1 MHRQNNDFGTL
12 KEASYL
18 KKKKDE
24 ITIRSSAAEYLTY
37 VASVGDQQ
45 DSIEMRYEDEN
56 IWLTQKM
63 MATLYDVDVRTINEH
78 IKKIYSDSELEEDST
93 IRNFRIVQTEGSRQV
108 TRDTKHYNLQMIIA
122 VGFKVNS
129 ERAVQFRKWV
139 NQIAKDYTI
148 KGWVMDDERL
158 KRGTY
163 LTEKYFDEQLERI
176 REIRVSERKFYQK
189 ITDLYATAIDYDKN
203 AATTRRFYA
212 TVQNK
217 MHYAVHGHTAA
228 ELIVERADHTKEHM
242 GLTTWADA
250 PEGKIKK
257 SDVTVAKNYLSQDE
271 MKQLNRMVTA
281 YLDFAENMTL
291 RHIPLTMQD
300 WEMRLNSFI
309 EMFDYGILQDAG
321 KVSAEIAKLHAETEF
336 EKYRVIQD
344 RLFMSDFDRYM
355 LELEESAKK

>member
-1 MHRQNNDFGTL
+1 M
-12 KEASYL
+12 

-45 DSIEMRYEDEN
+45 DSVEMRYEDEN

-63 MATLYDVDVRTINEH
+63 MATLYDVGLPTINEH
-78 IKKIYSDSELEEDST
+78 IKKIYADSELEETAT

-108 TRDTKHYNLQMIIA
+108 TRDTKHYSLQMIIA

-158 KRGTY
+158 KRGAY

-176 REIRVSERKFYQK
+176 REIRASERMFYQK
-189 ITDLYATAIDYDKN
+189 ITDLYATAFDYDKN

-228 ELIVERADHTKEHM
+228 ELIVERANHTKEHM

-250 PEGKIKK
+250 PDGKIKK
-257 SDVTVAKNYLSQDE
+257 SDATVAKNYLSPDE

-300 WEMRLNSFI
+300 WEKRLNSFI

-355 LELEESAKK
+355 LELEENAKK